1 MNTIRFKIKKSI
13 KLEILISEI
22 QSVLLNKEFCNKYK
36 CDISK
41 ICDLG
46 IIGFVESNVDNTI
59 DVSIDEKITNNKS
72 LKKNTVYYFLLFLN
86 NNEFK
91 ISDLISID
99 YLKYNKSKIVA
110 KTWRDIKKSREEKY

>member
-1 MNTIRFKIKKSI
+1 MVSK
-13 KLEILISEI
+13 I
-22 QSVLLNKEFCNKYK
+22 QSVLLNKESCYDHN

-59 DVSIDEKITNNKS
+59 DVSIKEKITNNES

-91 ISDLISID
+91 ISDLISIN
-99 YLKYNKSKIVA
+99 YLENNKSKIVA

>member
-36 CDISK
+36 CDITK

-59 DVSIDEKITNNKS
+59 DVSIDEKTTNNKS
-72 LKKNTVYYFLLFLN
+72 LKKNNVYYFLLFLN

-99 YLKYNKSKIVA
+99 YLKYNKSKIVT